1 MHILQYNFSDETF
14 IFGYFQFGKEV
25 ALKNRVLY
33 LAHCEFLGTQV
44 SRIALDEMS
53 YERGAIRPRAFN
65 NYANKKSQVGGQYKV
80 QAW

>member
-65 NYANKKSQVGGQYKV
+65 NYANKKR
-80 QAW
+80 